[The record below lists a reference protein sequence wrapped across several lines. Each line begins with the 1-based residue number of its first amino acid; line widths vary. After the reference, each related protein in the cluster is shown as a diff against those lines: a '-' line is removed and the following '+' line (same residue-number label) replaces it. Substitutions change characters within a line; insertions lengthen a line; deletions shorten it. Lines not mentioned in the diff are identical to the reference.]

1 MKNLKNSN
9 LKKAAITPLNISCW
23 RRYSGSTSGLSPE
36 SYRSQSH
43 HILQNSGLQHH
54 FKNWQNLRKH
64 KLTASTFALAVG
76 FWPRGRTKLWL
87 EKIGTNEP
95 FSGNLATC
103 WSNIN
108 EEEALNKYIQLYE
121 DYGNRL
127 LFISKPEFQVYGK
140 NNPEDNWLAASPD
153 RAIDGFKDK
162 TDFYWEPTSGV
173 LEIKC
178 PYFGGEASIAFPWKR
193 VPLHYIPQAQGLME
207 ILDRDWMD
215 MYCYTVNGS
224 SLFRLYRNH
233 EYWKILKIAL
243 SDFWWNHVQPA
254 KEIISTRV
262 ITNPLTELSCLR
274 PTPKHEL
281 HQCIVHASKLL
292 VDDSDMLWR
301 EISMGNS
308 RPRYNYSR
316 RAI

>member
-1 MKNLKNSN
+1 MTWMPNVGFL
-9 LKKAAITPLNISCW
+9 

-108 EEEALNKYIQLYE
+108 EEEALKRYIQMYE

-127 LFISKPEFQVYGK
+127 LFISKPEF
-140 NNPEDNWLAASPD
+140 
-153 RAIDGFKDK
+153 
-162 TDFYWEPTSGV
+162 
-173 LEIKC
+173 
-178 PYFGGEASIAFPWKR
+178 
-193 VPLHYIPQAQGLME
+193 QGLME

-224 SLFRLYRNH
+224 SLFRLYRNQ

-243 SDFWWNHVQPA
+243 SDFWWNHVQAA

-292 VDDSDMLWR
+292 FYG
-301 EISMGNS
+301 EFKTKI
-308 RPRYNYSR
+308 
-316 RAI
+316 